1 MRRLRERVRNEGD
14 TSAKQS
20 ICVEDIRDA
29 ETVIFKW
36 MQHEAY
42 AKEIELLQQMEAD
55 NDRKDREFI
64 KNRLQ

>member
-1 MRRLRERVRNEGD
+1 
-14 TSAKQS
+14 
-20 ICVEDIRDA
+20 VEDIRDA